1 MLEPMLLDKEVA
13 RTRGDGA
20 RLRGFET
27 LRLSL
32 YLSCVQDI
40 AKLTFDRSD
49 HAPSIH
55 KIVAA
60 LADASLLGELRDRYA
75 VWTLPDKAE
84 DDEVR
89 EALKRMEL
97 REQAHR
103 REQFDCHV
111 RDLQAIESAFKTSAE
126 MQKFLTVRD
135 KITAHSEIRFVAD
148 KYQLF
153 DLKNVGLKWNSL
165 SHPIAEMQ
173 RAVELIGFVVRNA
186 GFAWDMLD
194 AQLSKASKA
203 FWA

>member
-20 RLRGFET
+20 RLRGFKT

-55 KIVAA
+55 KIVAT
-60 LADASLLGELRDRYA
+60 LTDAALLGELRDRYA
-75 VWTLPDKAE
+75 IWTMPDKAE

-97 REQAHR
+97 REQAQR

-111 RDLQAIESAFKTSAE
+111 KALLAIESAFKTSAE

-153 DLKNVGLKWNSL
+153 DLGAVGLKWNSL
-165 SHPIAEMQ
+165 GHSIAEMQ

-194 AQLSKASKA
+194 DQLSKASKE